1 MQHRASA
8 PDFSSAVEAAVSCW
22 MCSKMLLL
30 FLFPMQKAD
39 AQAGRLLA
47 TRFSFFMLLSIFSI
61 AYLDLRRKSKT
72 VPMLCQYCGAFSLFA
87 VTASYRQVKLLRRLN
102 VLLLFSPRILR
113 FCVQNISNRFL
124 KQIVSKLNHAQT
136 GGGFHVSR
144 TNYCVFSRLSASSR
158 KS

>member
-8 PDFSSAVEAAVSCW
+8 PDLSSAAEAAVSYW

-30 FLFPMQKAD
+30 FFSRCKKQTPI
-39 AQAGRLLA
+39 QASARNKIQ
-47 TRFSFFMLLSIFSI
+47 FYMLLSIFSI
-61 AYLDLRRKSKT
+61 AYPDLRRKSKT
-72 VPMLCQYCGAFSLFA
+72 VPMLCQYCGVFSLLA
-87 VTASYRQVKLLRRLN
+87 VTASYRQVKLLRRLD
-102 VLLLFSPRILR
+102 VLLLLSSRILR